1 MHSSEHPIAPTE
13 QAPWMPLEG
22 LMQQWA
28 TVAVE
33 EEAMPF
39 FEVNMAVSCAF
50 AALAR
55 EQAALATHQ
64 LAVCSGHEV
73 LFDYDPIMLDLQH
86 ASTSW
91 AQVVYVLDRHL
102 HLHRVAPEQAATLR
116 TCLADA
122 LRQRQRLWRIGACL
136 LAEQQQRY
144 QQEAQP

>member
-1 MHSSEHPIAPTE
+1 MYPSEQPSAPTE
-13 QAPWMPLEG
+13 YAPWMPLEG
-22 LMQQWA
+22 LMEQWA
-28 TVAVE
+28 AVAVE

-39 FEVNMAVSCAF
+39 FEVNMAVSQAF

-64 LAVCSGHEV
+64 LALCSGHEV
-73 LFDYDPIMLDLQH
+73 LFDYEPIMHDLQH

-91 AQVVYVLDRHL
+91 AQVVSVLDRHL
-102 HLHRVAPEQAATLR
+102 SLHRVAPEQAATLR
-116 TCLADA
+116 ARLADA